1 MYHLIR
7 TQHVDSMSESH
18 TSKRLTVYYI
28 SDPMCPWCWAF
39 KTSWESLKDNVAGR
53 DNVRR
58 RVVLGGL
65 APDSDDPMTP
75 EQVDKAR
82 NTWEHIHAKT
92 GAVFNMDFWHINQ
105 PRKSTY
111 PACRATIAAGLQRD
125 EGSRDMFYAIQ
136 QAYYVDARNPA
147 DVDVLAA
154 IATERGLDGTQL
166 VADMQSEPVHA
177 RLTSDFVIRDRF
189 QISGFPSIV
198 LSNDTNAWALTMGY
212 CDEATLISNWQAFE
226 RSIDEVDVPSGS
238 AV

>member
-1 MYHLIR
+1 
-7 TQHVDSMSESH
+7 MSDQPSP
-18 TSKRLTVYYI
+18 TRYSLFYV

-39 KTSWESLKDNVAGR
+39 KTPWESFRERVASR
-53 DNVRR
+53 DDVRR

-65 APDSDDPMTP
+65 APDSDDAMTP
-75 EQVDKAR
+75 EQIDKSR
-82 NTWEHIHAKT
+82 DTWMRISEQT
-92 GAVFNMDFWHINQ
+92 GASFNMDFFDVNQ

-111 PACRATIAAGLQRD
+111 PACRATIAAGLQR
-125 EGSRDMFYAIQ
+125 ERGRREMFYAIQ

-154 IATERGLDGTQL
+154 IATEIGLDGTQL
-166 VADMQSEPVHA
+166 VSDMQSEPVHA

-198 LSNDTNAWALTMGY
+198 VASDTNAWALTMGY
-212 CDEATLISNWQAFE
+212 CDEATLLSSWQEFE
-226 RSIDEVDVPSGS
+226 RSIDGVDAPSGS